1 MDAVI
6 AVNLG
11 LVMKQVVVV
20 LLLLFCCAQAQRY
33 RVEYVLIADTCC
45 GSVTSYVR
53 RPDSVGVEYR
63 KAGSDTWKSLQNLR
77 NIES

>member
-1 MDAVI
+1 M
-6 AVNLG
+6 G

-20 LLLLFCCAQAQRY
+20 LLLLFCCAQAQQYKY
-33 RVEYVLIADTCC
+33 RVEFVLIADTCC
-45 GSVTSYVR
+45 GNVNSYIR

-63 KAGSDTWKSLQNLR
+63 EAGSETWGSLQNLK